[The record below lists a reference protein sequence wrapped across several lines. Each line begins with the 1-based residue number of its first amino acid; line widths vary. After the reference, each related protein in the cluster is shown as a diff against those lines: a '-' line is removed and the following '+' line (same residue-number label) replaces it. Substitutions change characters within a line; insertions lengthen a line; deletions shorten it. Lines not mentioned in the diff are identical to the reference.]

1 MLVATYM
8 VVILPYVYQ
17 GIRNNLHGVGA
28 PRLIEAAQMLG
39 ASKFYAFFRVVIPN
53 IMGGVTVSVMLAMA
67 IVFGDFVIINTL
79 AGGHF
84 MTAQMYLYDVMKKS
98 GQRTCA
104 VIIILFLVTL
114 IISACAFFLQS
125 RGKDRKDR

>member
-1 MLVATYM
+1 
-8 VVILPYVYQ
+8 
-17 GIRNNLHGVGA
+17 
-28 PRLIEAAQMLG
+28 
-39 ASKFYAFFRVVIPN
+39 
-53 IMGGVTVSVMLAMA
+53 MGGVTISVMLAMA

-104 VIIILFLVTL
+104 VIVILFLVTL
-114 IISACAFFLQS
+114 IIRLVHFSCS
-125 RGKDRKDR
+125 REAKTERTDKKWLILNLKI

>member
-1 MLVATYM
+1 
-8 VVILPYVYQ
+8 
-17 GIRNNLHGVGA
+17 
-28 PRLIEAAQMLG
+28 
-39 ASKFYAFFRVVIPN
+39 
-53 IMGGVTVSVMLAMA
+53 MLAMA

-114 IISACAFFLQS
+114 IISACAFSWSQE
-125 RGKDRKDR
+125 GKTEG

>member
-1 MLVATYM
+1 
-8 VVILPYVYQ
+8 
-17 GIRNNLHGVGA
+17 
-28 PRLIEAAQMLG
+28 
-39 ASKFYAFFRVVIPN
+39 
-53 IMGGVTVSVMLAMA
+53 MLAMA

-114 IISACAFFLQS
+114 IISACAFSCSQE
-125 RGKDRKDR
+125 GKTERIDKNGLY